1 MTGKTVSFAFVLF
14 KHPTQQA
21 KIRIVHGKY
30 TFEKCRD
37 EKCLIH
43 AKSRVMRREQGG
55 GGTSH
60 FQKRGRHK
68 LVSAHPLLDRMF

>member
-1 MTGKTVSFAFVLF
+1 MNNISIHIFIHRMTGKTVSFAFVLF

-30 TFEKCRD
+30 SFEKCRD

-55 GGTSH
+55 GDLALSKAGE
-60 FQKRGRHK
+60 
-68 LVSAHPLLDRMF
+68 A